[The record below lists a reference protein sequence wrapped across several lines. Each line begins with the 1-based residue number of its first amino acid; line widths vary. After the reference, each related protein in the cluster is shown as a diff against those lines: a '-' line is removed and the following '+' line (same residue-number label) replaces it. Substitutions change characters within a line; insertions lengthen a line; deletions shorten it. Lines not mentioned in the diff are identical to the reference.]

1 MGLRSESRPA
11 VPEGPYLVAG
21 LGEAGRSAIE
31 ALRLR
36 QGSDGILASDHHPPG
51 IPKRVRRALDDAGI
65 RVHLGAQDELL
76 DQSPTPRTLIKSPGM
91 PADVPLIR
99 RARERGI
106 DVLDEVELGWR
117 LGTAPMVA
125 VTGTNG
131 KTTTATLAAAVLARS
146 GLEAKLAGNAD
157 TAPPLSAV
165 TGASDA
171 EPELIVCEI
180 SSFQLEFSPALMPEV
195 AVFTNLSHDHLPRH
209 GTMRRY
215 GEVKR
220 SLFIKDGVAVPLAV
234 VDTIDEFG
242 HELAGEIERAG
253 GRALRVGLGPEAAYR
268 IRGASWDLRRAELE
282 LETPSGPLKM
292 ETRLP
297 GYYNARNV
305 AAVVALADALE
316 VERSALRDVLAT
328 HPGAQ
333 GRFEHIDCGHRCD
346 LILDTASS
354 PAAVEQFLTAV
365 RAGMDPEARLH
376 AVLGIMGGPDPAHRR
391 ALGRVA
397 RSLSDRLVLTAGSFR
412 RNPPLGPLEG
422 LIAGASETVGADLEV
437 VSDREEALADAIHS
451 AGPGDVVAVMGRG
464 NVIESIHDGK
474 AEDRGTLRR
483 IAGDDGGAGPEGAG
497 EAPERELGLKLE

>member
-1 MGLRSESRPA
+1 
-11 VPEGPYLVAG
+11 
-21 LGEAGRSAIE
+21 
-31 ALRLR
+31 
-36 QGSDGILASDHHPPG
+36 
-51 IPKRVRRALDDAGI
+51 
-65 RVHLGAQDELL
+65 
-76 DQSPTPRTLIKSPGM
+76 
-91 PADVPLIR
+91 
-99 RARERGI
+99 
-106 DVLDEVELGWR
+106 
-117 LGTAPMVA
+117 MVA

-146 GLEAKLAGNAD
+146 GLDSKLAGNAD

-165 TGASDA
+165 TGGPDA
-171 EPELIVCEI
+171 EPDLIVCEV
-180 SSFQLEFSPALMPEV
+180 SSFQLESCPALMPEV

-234 VDTIDEFG
+234 IDTIDEFG

-282 LETPSGPLKM
+282 LETPSGPLTL

-316 VERSALRDVLAT
+316 VERSVLGDVLAT

-333 GRFEHIDCGHRCD
+333 ARFEHVDCGHPCD

-365 RAGMDPEARLH
+365 RAGMGPEARLH
-376 AVLGIMGGPDPAHRR
+376 AVLGMHGRARPRSPTCARPRREVAVGPIGPHRR
-391 ALGRVA
+391 KLPPQRRRSGRSRA
-397 RSLSDRLVLTAGSFR
+397 
-412 RNPPLGPLEG
+412 
-422 LIAGASETVGADLEV
+422 
-437 VSDREEALADAIHS
+437 
-451 AGPGDVVAVMGRG
+451 
-464 NVIESIHDGK
+464 
-474 AEDRGTLRR
+474 
-483 IAGDDGGAGPEGAG
+483 
-497 EAPERELGLKLE
+497 